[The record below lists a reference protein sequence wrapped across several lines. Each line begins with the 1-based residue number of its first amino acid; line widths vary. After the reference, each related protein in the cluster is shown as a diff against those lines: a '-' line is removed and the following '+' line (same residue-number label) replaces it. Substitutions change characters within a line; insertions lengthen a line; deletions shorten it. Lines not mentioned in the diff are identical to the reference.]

1 MAVPVYDSTTHC
13 TNKKTVLYQMVHSR
27 EQLKKQLYR
36 DAGWSHTEFSKNKS
50 IEVLKNDYWILNLH
64 MLVTFSANATEIHQT
79 EVILQFVKVCNN
91 CEYEMLYSKIQ
102 NEAKVHHI
110 LCEITEMQTTT

>member
-1 MAVPVYDSTTHC
+1 M
-13 TNKKTVLYQMVHSR
+13 Q
-27 EQLKKQLYR
+27 
-36 DAGWSHTEFSKNKS
+36 
-50 IEVLKNDYWILNLH
+50 
-64 MLVTFSANATEIHQT
+64 VTFTANATQIHPT
-79 EVILQFVKVCNN
+79 KVILQFVKVCNN